1 MSRYAVIGLGTFGM
15 SLARALARLSAEV
28 IAVDNDLANVEQV
41 RDVVHT
47 AVRMDARDPEAL
59 REQSIHE
66 VDAAVV
72 CMGEDFEA
80 SELCAVH
87 LSELGCRR
95 VLVRGTSRERV
106 EILRALGSEVI
117 MPGINAARKLAVQ
130 ILSPGLVDF
139 AHLDGPHDIGIVE
152 VGTDHAGESIADLAL
167 EEKCKVKLLAIRR
180 GGEKSPEI
188 LTGLAGSTEVRVG
201 DRLYLLG
208 AERDVIRAGGAF
220 AGRPVGKDGLG
231 SRNR

>member
-15 SLARALARLSAEV
+15 SLARALARLGAEV
-28 IAVDNDLANVEQV
+28 IAVDNDLAHVEQIK
-41 RDVVHT
+41 DTVHT

-59 REQSIHE
+59 REQGLPE
-66 VDAAVV
+66 VDTAVI
-72 CMGEDFEA
+72 CMGEDFVA

-87 LSELGCRR
+87 LSELGCRK

-106 EILRALGSEVI
+106 EILSALGPQVI

-152 VGTDHAGESIADLAL
+152 VGDAHAGESIADLAL
-167 EEKCKVKLLAIRR
+167 EEKYRVKLLSIRR

-188 LTGLAGSTEVRVG
+188 LTGLTGANEVRIG

-208 AERDVIRAGGAF
+208 SERDLLRAGGAF
-220 AGRPVGKDGLG
+220 VQD
-231 SRNR
+231 S

>member
-1 MSRYAVIGLGTFGM
+1 MSRYAVIGLGSFGM
-15 SLARALARLSAEV
+15 SLARALARLGAEV
-28 IAVDNDLANVEQV
+28 VAVDNDIAHVEQV
-41 RDVVHT
+41 KDVVHT

-66 VDAAVV
+66 ADAAVI

-87 LSELGCRR
+87 LSELGCKK

-106 EILRALGSEVI
+106 EILRALGPQVI

-130 ILSPGLVDF
+130 VLSPGLVDF

-152 VGTDHAGESIADLAL
+152 IGPDRAGESIGDLKL
-167 EEKCKVKLLAIRR
+167 EERFKVKLLSIRR
-180 GGEKSPEI
+180 GGEKAPEI
-188 LTGLAGSTEVRVG
+188 LTGLTAATEVREG

-208 AERDVIRAGGAF
+208 SERDVIRAGGAF
-220 AGRPVGKDGLG
+220 A
-231 SRNR
+231 